1 MAHFLKKLHNFYAQ
15 SFAALV
21 HLELHWSLW
30 SPWSLWSLCFCL
42 LRRIHPTGLDRRMR
56 AVRKSLTE
64 AEYQKTLGQIE
75 RR

>member
-1 MAHFLKKLHNFYAQ
+1 MAHFLKKLHNCYAQ
-15 SFAALV
+15 SFAAL
-21 HLELHWSLW
+21 
-30 SPWSLWSLCFCL
+30 SLCFCL